1 AYLQRMAPIAIT
13 WCSLFLLLRRLA
25 SYLATETGHS
35 AWLLLDPWHDI
46 HEAGQLC
53 FAQQAVAGQPQLGW
67 WSLAILASVCTLCL
81 AALVHRVRAVDI
93 VQ

>member
-1 AYLQRMAPIAIT
+1 MAPIAIT

-25 SYLATETGHS
+25 LYLANETGHA

-53 FAQQAVAGQPQLGW
+53 FANHAADVEPQLGW
-67 WSLAILASVCTLCL
+67 WSLAILASVCILCL
-81 AALVHRVRAVDI
+81 AALVHRVRAVEI
-93 VQ
+93 V